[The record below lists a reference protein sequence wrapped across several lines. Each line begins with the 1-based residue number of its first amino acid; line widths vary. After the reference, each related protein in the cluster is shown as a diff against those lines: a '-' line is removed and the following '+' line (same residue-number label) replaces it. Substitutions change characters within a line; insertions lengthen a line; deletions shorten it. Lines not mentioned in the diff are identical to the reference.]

1 MAVVSRLKLDHP
13 ALGTA
18 GGASLHAS
26 IQALYEKIGD
36 NLADRFFA
44 IINLADSASVDLDHN
59 FNTSL
64 SNLRYDLYS
73 LNEITGE
80 ITIIDETT
88 TPSIADFGIIAKVG
102 DTKKQITLTNNSGAE
117 RDLALVVF
125 ADPIQL
131 NELTDVDLVGKEDGQ
146 ALVYDDVSK
155 TWKPGASGD
164 SSFKFLK
171 IVGDTLTVK
180 SGYMILEDGR
190 ELYAAS
196 DLSVDL
202 SALGNGDYYGY
213 IDLFSLPLS
222 TLVNGRELIA
232 VSASQFV
239 FSTTVPRL
247 MNVTRYIPRGY
258 LRKAGGVW
266 TIVSTLAFLRHETPL
281 GANNSLEYSLP
292 SIAVGNVGDAAQV
305 RAGHVLAQGSF
316 PSAAYANTSFF
327 NLSSVSTINDG
338 NTTLAHNLTNVG
350 TVLFDQVGIMGTDDQ
365 CPGFNGTTQYLSSTD
380 AHFDPGDTN
389 FSCGGWFKLN
399 DWYTASAILFAQFN
413 NTSNARSFQIGSL
426 SGFLQIYGSTDGTSG
441 WTSNGAALPAG
452 MTGWHHISIRYLATQ
467 NSFDVYL
474 DGVYLF
480 SHTLSTGLYT
490 AGANR
495 SFTIGSAYN
504 GAAPMA
510 GYIDE
515 FFFCNGYTFTDDEIS
530 KIYASKISHNRSL
543 AANQQD
549 WSVDATYAGIT
560 REISSDV
567 IVDKDSNDL
576 YWDLSS
582 LPATATIE
590 AILQAR
596 GAIGTAMAA
605 NARFWEGTAANLDT
619 LIGTGVSFGFPSMIT
634 ACSLFV
640 ESPTSDRFE
649 AVSDTTAYLLFESIS
664 PYRLMPGATTFTTA
678 FGASAKVKLVVS
690 SGNQSVAVNPY
701 IWNNVARSG
710 NFSPLVNDRN
720 LVNTSGGAI
729 TATLPLAPRS
739 GDEIEFVDARGSFGT
754 YALTLGRN
762 GKPINGAASD
772 YDCDVSGKRYK
783 AVFVDDTYGW
793 AVTY

>member
-1 MAVVSRLKLDHP
+1 MAIISRLKLDHP

-18 GGASLHAS
+18 GGSALHTS
-26 IQALYEKIGD
+26 IEAIYTKIGD
-36 NLADRFFA
+36 MTNSRFFTQA
-44 IINLADSASVDLDHN
+44 ALANGASQDFEHGFNVSAFDD
-59 FNTSL
+59 
-64 SNLRYDLYS
+64 LRYDLYLWNS
-73 LNEITGE
+73 GTGE
-80 ITIIDETT
+80 ITEVTVLTGWSILA
-88 TPSIADFGIIAKVG
+88 TPSFEK
-102 DTKKQITLTNNSGAE
+102 TKIRVTNNTGSSQ
-117 RDLALVVF
+117 DIALVVLN
-125 ADPIQL
+125 DPINI
-131 NELTDVDLVGKEDGQ
+131 NELVDVDTAGAEEGQ
-146 ALVYDDVSK
+146 TLVYDSVNK
-155 TWKPGASGD
+155 IWIPGASGD
-164 SSFKFLK
+164 SSFKFQK
-171 IVGDTLTVK
+171 VVVNTLTVK
-180 SGYMILEDGR
+180 NGYLILEDGR

-202 SALGNGDYYGY
+202 SSYGNGDYYGY
-213 IDLFSLPLS
+213 IDLFSLPAS
-222 TLVNGRELIA
+222 SLVSGRELIA
-232 VSASQFV
+232 VSASNFV
-239 FSTTVPRL
+239 FSTTVPKL
-247 MNVTRYIPRGY
+247 MNLARYIPRGY

-266 TIVSTLAFLRHETPL
+266 TIVSTLAFLRHESPL
-281 GANNSLEYSLP
+281 GANNSTEYVLSSLA
-292 SIAVGNVGDAAQV
+292 IGNVGDLAQV

-316 PSAAYANTSFF
+316 PSAAYASTSFF

-338 NTTLAHNLTNVG
+338 NTTLAHNLTNNG
-350 TVLFDQVGIMGTDDQ
+350 TTLFDQVGIVGVDDQ

-380 AHFDPGDTN
+380 AHFNPGDSN
-389 FSCGGWFKLN
+389 FVIGFWVKPNSWVP
-399 DWYTASAILFAQFN
+399 ASNQVIISQWQAAPNQSFNFILATTGLVAI
-413 NTSNARSFQIGSL
+413 S
-426 SGFLQIYGSTDGTSG
+426 YSTDGT
-441 WTSNGAALPAG
+441 TSSSALAYDVSTL
-452 MTGWHHISIRYLATQ
+452 TGWHHFAIKYVASENKFYL
-467 NSFDVYL
+467 YL
-474 DGVYLF
+474 DGILVTTG
-480 SHTLSTGLYT
+480 TLPSGLWQVASPSFRIANQGIYYF
-490 AGANR
+490 AGL
-495 SFTIGSAYN
+495 
-504 GAAPMA
+504 
-510 GYIDE
+510 IDE
-515 FFFCNGYTFTDDEIS
+515 FFFCNGNAFTDDEIS
-530 KIYASKISHNRSL
+530 KIYSAKISHNRSL

-582 LPATATIE
+582 LPATATVE

-649 AVSDTTAYLLFESIS
+649 AVADTTAYLLFESIS